1 MNMEMV
7 TQMGGAAGGILA
19 IIVFLIL
26 IAILR
31 ALIRVCPSNHILV
44 VTGGTET
51 VVEGKKYGFRLQ
63 RGGWTFV
70 IPFIQSVQFIDI
82 TIIPINVQVDNVNS
96 ANGITVGSDATAC
109 VCIDDM
115 DKVLLYSAV
124 QQLLGKSRAQIQEQ
138 IQQTMIGNFRATLN
152 KTTPLQAIGMVE
164 SVESVEQQKQNGDS
178 DAPNQSTSEGGMA
191 DGDQTNDDASAT
203 ETPQTRDG
211 ERAIFRHLLL
221 EDCREDLSAFGMNV
235 VSVSLQRIWDTSNYI
250 ANLANK
256 TLSRKRQEVE
266 IEESRLQARAERA
279 ESDSKRRMLV
289 AENQATEKIL
299 QARQEVELFR
309 RQCDAEVHRAKLEAD
324 SAIVKAKSTGQR
336 RIEEVSADL
345 QELRN
350 SSEVIVEAEAKR
362 RAAEILAEG
371 EAKAV
376 EVVQQTQNEL
386 LQQKVDLLKNSGDTG
401 KIALFI
407 TQLPHLFEAYRTH
420 AKSLK
425 VDNLVVLNEQD
436 GFNSAVNR
444 GPAAFVDFLK
454 CFEQGLG
461 VSVKELITRKQ
472 GEEAVATEDATPPA
486 PIQEGGVS

>member
-1 MNMEMV
+1 MNMEMI
-7 TQMGGAAGGILA
+7 TQMGGVAGGALA
-19 IIVFLIL
+19 IIAFLIM
-26 IAILR
+26 IVALR

-299 QARQEVELFR
+299 QAR
-309 RQCDAEVHRAKLEAD
+309 LEAD

-336 RIEEVSADL
+336 RIEDVSADL

>member
-1 MNMEMV
+1 MEMI
-7 TQMGGAAGGILA
+7 THMGGVAGGVLA
-19 IIVFLIL
+19 IVVFLIL
-26 IAILR
+26 IGVLR
-31 ALIRVCPSNHILV
+31 SLIRVCPSNHILV

-63 RGGWTFV
+63 KGGWTFV
-70 IPFIQSVQFIDI
+70 IPLIQSVQFIDI

-109 VCIDDM
+109 VCIDDL

-164 SVESVEQQKQNGDS
+164 SVESIEQQEQNENSGAVS
-178 DAPNQSTSEGGMA
+178 QSSTEES
-191 DGDQTNDDASAT
+191 SA
-203 ETPQTRDG
+203 ESRQSSDG

-266 IEESRLQARAERA
+266 IEEARLQARAERA

-336 RIEEVSADL
+336 RIEEVTAEL

-362 RAAEILAEG
+362 RAAEIFAEG

-386 LQQKVDLLKNSGDTG
+386 LRQKADLLKDAEDTG

-425 VDNLVVLNEQD
+425 VDNLVVLNERD

-454 CFEQGLG
+454 CFEHGLG
-461 VSVKELITRKQ
+461 ISVKELITRKP
-472 GEEAVATEDATPPA
+472 GEEAVATEDAAPPA

>member
-1 MNMEMV
+1 MEEII
-7 TQMGGAAGGILA
+7 TQSGGIGGGVLA
-19 IIVFLIL
+19 VIAFLVL
-26 IAILR
+26 IAVLR
-31 ALIRVCPSNHILV
+31 ALVRVCPSNHILV
-44 VTGGTET
+44 VTGGVET

-63 RGGWTFV
+63 KGGWTFV
-70 IPFIQSVQFIDI
+70 IPFIQSAQFIDI

-152 KTTPLQAIGMVE
+152 KTTPLQAIGMDE
-164 SVESVEQQKQNGDS
+164 SVEGMGEPETTESAA
-178 DAPNQSTSEGGMA
+178 APAQTPAKANLA
-191 DGDQTNDDASAT
+191 DGSQGADGASQTK
-203 ETPQTRDG
+203 DG
-211 ERAIFRHLLL
+211 DRAIFRHLLL

-266 IEESRLQARAERA
+266 IEEARLQARAERA

-289 AENQATEKIL
+289 AENRATEKIL
-299 QARQEVELFR
+299 QARQGVELFR
-309 RQCDAEVHRAKLEAD
+309 RQSDAAIHRAKLEAD
-324 SAIVKAKSTGQR
+324 SGIVKARSTGQR
-336 RIEEVSADL
+336 RIEEITAEL
-345 QELRN
+345 QKLKNR
-350 SSEVIVEAEAKR
+350 SEVIVEAEANR
-362 RAAEILAEG
+362 SAAEILAEG
-371 EAKAV
+371 EGKAV
-376 EVVQQTQNEL
+376 EIVQQTENEL
-386 LQQKVDLLKNSGDTG
+386 LQQKVNLLKETGDTG

-407 TQLPHLFEAYRTH
+407 TQLPHLFDAYRSH

-425 VDNLVVLNEQD
+425 VDNLLVLNEED

-444 GPAAFVDFLK
+444 GPAAFVDFLR
-454 CFEQGLG
+454 CFEQGFG
-461 VSVKELITRKQ
+461 ISVKDLITQK
-472 GEEAVATEDATPPA
+472 GAGNPPATETTAT
-486 PIQEGGVS
+486 QEGGVS

>member
-1 MNMEMV
+1 MEMI
-7 TQMGGAAGGILA
+7 TQMGGAAGGVLA
-19 IIVFLIL
+19 IVVFLIL
-26 IAILR
+26 IGVLR
-31 ALIRVCPSNHILV
+31 SLIRVCPSNHILV

-51 VVEGKKYGFRLQ
+51 MVEGKKYGFRLQ
-63 RGGWTFV
+63 KGGWTFV

-109 VCIDDM
+109 VCIDDL

-164 SVESVEQQKQNGDS
+164 SVESIEQQEQNENS
-178 DAPNQSTSEGGMA
+178 NAASQSSSEES
-191 DGDQTNDDASAT
+191 SA
-203 ETPQTRDG
+203 ESRQSSDG

-266 IEESRLQARAERA
+266 IEEARLQARAERA

-336 RIEEVSADL
+336 RIEEVTAEL

-386 LQQKVDLLKNSGDTG
+386 LRQKADLLKDAEDTG

-425 VDNLVVLNEQD
+425 VDNLVVLNERD

-461 VSVKELITRKQ
+461 ISVKELITRKQ
-472 GEEAVATEDATPPA
+472 GHEAVATEGAAPPA
-486 PIQEGGVS
+486 PIQEGGAS

>member
-1 MNMEMV
+1 MEEII
-7 TQMGGAAGGILA
+7 TQSGGIAGGVLA
-19 IIVFLIL
+19 VIVFLVL
-26 IAILR
+26 IAVLR
-31 ALIRVCPSNHILV
+31 ALVRVCPSNHILV
-44 VTGGTET
+44 VTGGVET

-63 RGGWTFV
+63 KGGWTFV
-70 IPFIQSVQFIDI
+70 IPFIQSAQFIDI

-152 KTTPLQAIGMVE
+152 KTTPLQAIGMDE
-164 SVESVEQQKQNGDS
+164 SVEGMGEPETTESAA
-178 DAPNQSTSEGGMA
+178 APMHPPAKENLA
-191 DGDQTNDDASAT
+191 DGGQGSGVA
-203 ETPQTRDG
+203 PQTKDG
-211 ERAIFRHLLL
+211 DRAIFRHLLL

-266 IEESRLQARAERA
+266 IEEARLQARAERA

-289 AENQATEKIL
+289 AENRATEKIL
-299 QARQEVELFR
+299 QARQGVELFR
-309 RQCDAEVHRAKLEAD
+309 RQSDAAIHRAKLEAD
-324 SAIVKAKSTGQR
+324 SGIVKARSTGQR
-336 RIEEVSADL
+336 RIEEITAEL
-345 QELRN
+345 QKLKNR
-350 SSEVIVEAEAKR
+350 SEVIVEAEANR
-362 RAAEILAEG
+362 SAAEILAEG
-371 EAKAV
+371 EGKAV
-376 EVVQQTQNEL
+376 EIVQQTENEL
-386 LQQKVDLLKNSGDTG
+386 LQQKVNLLKETGDTG

-407 TQLPHLFEAYRTH
+407 TQLPHLFDAYRSH

-425 VDNLVVLNEQD
+425 VDNLLVLNEED

-444 GPAAFVDFLK
+444 GPAAFVDFLR
-454 CFEQGLG
+454 CFEQGFG
-461 VSVKELITRKQ
+461 ISVKDLITQK
-472 GEEAVATEDATPPA
+472 GAGSPPATETAA
-486 PIQEGGVS
+486 SQEGGVS

>member
-1 MNMEMV
+1 MNMEMIN
-7 TQMGGAAGGILA
+7 QMGGIAGGVLA
-19 IIVFLIL
+19 VIIFLVL

-31 ALIRVCPSNHILV
+31 SLIRVCPSNHILV
-44 VTGGTET
+44 VTGGTAT

-63 RGGWTFV
+63 KGGWTFV

-115 DKVLLYSAV
+115 DEALLYSAV

-164 SVESVEQQKQNGDS
+164 SVESIELQEQVENS
-178 DAPNQSTSEGGMA
+178 DASNRSSSTEEG
-191 DGDQTNDDASAT
+191 DNRDT
-203 ETPQTRDG
+203 ETGDAPSGRAPQTKDG

-266 IEESRLQARAERA
+266 IEEARLKARAERA

-289 AENQATEKIL
+289 AENRATEKIL
-299 QARQEVELFR
+299 QARQEVELYR
-309 RQCDAEVHRAKLEAD
+309 RQCDADVHRAKLEAD

-336 RIEEVSADL
+336 RIEEVTAEL
-345 QELRN
+345 QELKN

-362 RAAEILAEG
+362 HAAEILAEG

-376 EVVQQTQNEL
+376 EIVQQTENEL
-386 LQQKVDLLKNSGDTG
+386 LRQKVDLLKNSGDTG

-461 VSVKELITRKQ
+461 VSVKELITRQ
-472 GEEAVATEDATPPA
+472 RETSSTTDDSAPA
-486 PIQEGGVS
+486 DPTQEGGAS